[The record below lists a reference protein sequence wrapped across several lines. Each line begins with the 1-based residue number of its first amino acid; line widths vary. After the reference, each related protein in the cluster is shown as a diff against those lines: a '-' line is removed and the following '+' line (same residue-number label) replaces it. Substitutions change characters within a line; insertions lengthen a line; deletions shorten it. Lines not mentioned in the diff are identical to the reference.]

1 MNYRNGDVKTTL
13 DESIARRLAYSA
25 GIYCLVVKLPAIAA
39 ALSLATAR
47 AETTTAANAESCT
60 ETES

>member
-47 AETTTAANAESCT
+47 AETTTAVDVT
-60 ETES
+60 